1 MPPINHIPSDVEAK
15 STAIFKWP
23 SDKKLIV
30 YHTNWSTY
38 GRNYQ
43 VKDIPTEYISDIN
56 YAFYD
61 LRQNTNGN
69 YIPTT
74 GDAWA
79 DTDQRFT
86 DASKG
91 LRPLDN
97 WNTPEGAMYGNFGQF
112 QKLRDSGAK
121 FNLGLSIGGWTW
133 SKNFSESLKDQQS
146 REAFSNE
153 VINLFKKY
161 PIFNR
166 LDLDWE
172 YISPEGESYGLP
184 DNITRKEDPENF
196 AVFLKM
202 MREKLDRNGMN
213 HYEISMCST
222 ADPKKLSILPIAA
235 IVKYLDTV
243 NIMTYDF
250 ADGAWGMTKSTHH
263 TNIYPANDTP
273 FSVHAAVQ
281 EFLKLGVPANKLV
294 IGVAYYSRGF
304 SNTSGM
310 GMDSSGGSTDTSW
323 ERGIVDYKDLPRP
336 GARELYDEE
345 AQAAYSYDPVKNIVN
360 SYDNPRSVKEKCDY
374 VMKHGLKGIIV
385 WEASGDSKNPD
396 RCLSKVIFDNM
407 SKAPVSTPVP
417 APRPVPV
424 PSPTPAPS
432 PVRKWTPFT
441 RYEVRDE
448 VIHQEVLYVCKTKH
462 ISPLAW
468 DPESWTRTTVPS
480 PTPVPVPSPT
490 PAPAPVRKWTPFT
503 RYEVR
508 DEVIHQ
514 EVLYVCKTKHI
525 SPLAWD
531 PEPWTRTTVPS
542 PTPVPVPV
550 QPKPTPVP
558 VPVQPKPT
566 PAPVQPKPTPAPVP
580 VQPTDCPYLNNK
592 IKKISIT
599 SPVEN
604 IHFEYY

>member
-43 VKDIPTEYISDIN
+43 VKDIPIEYISDIN

-263 TNIYPANDTP
+263 TNVYPANDTP
-273 FSVHAAVQ
+273 FSIHAAVQ

-310 GMDSSGGSTDTSW
+310 NMDSSGGSTDTSW

-374 VMKHGLKGIIV
+374 VIKHGLKGIIV
-385 WEASGDSKNPD
+385 WEASGDSKTPD

-407 SKAPVSTPVP
+407 SKAPVPTPVP

-424 PSPTPAPS
+424 PTPVPVPN

-448 VIHQEVLYVCKTKH
+448 ASHQDVLYVCKTKH
-462 ISPLAW
+462 ISQLAW
-468 DPESWTRTTVPS
+468 NPEPWTSTSTTVPS
-480 PTPVPVPSPT
+480 
-490 PAPAPVRKWTPFT
+490 
-503 RYEVR
+503 
-508 DEVIHQ
+508 
-514 EVLYVCKTKHI
+514 
-525 SPLAWD
+525 
-531 PEPWTRTTVPS
+531 
-542 PTPVPVPV
+542 
-550 QPKPTPVP
+550 
-558 VPVQPKPT
+558 PT
-566 PAPVQPKPTPAPVP
+566 PAPVQPKPVPAPVQPKPVPVQPKPVPAPVQPKPVPAQPVPVPVP